1 VQNAPKSTNNIKFYA
16 KHHRIHHRYDNTEH
30 VIKHH
35 LYLVQHRKLKSNKIK
50 EHKRKQENRR
60 NIKNKISNV
69 AHNERGGGVRL
80 SLIIG
85 CVFFFH
91 CYISL
96 LLLQN
101 QTGKSHKRQ
110 GGDMARDNNRP
121 LPRGGYRASSAR
133 LDRARAGSLRE
144 RAGSARLVK
153 QPSQR
158 TSSARLVCELELARL
173 AHEPEQKI
181 VYMYIYNNIINC

>member
-1 VQNAPKSTNNIKFYA
+1 
-16 KHHRIHHRYDNTEH
+16 
-30 VIKHH
+30 
-35 LYLVQHRKLKSNKIK
+35 
-50 EHKRKQENRR
+50 
-60 NIKNKISNV
+60 
-69 AHNERGGGVRL
+69 
-80 SLIIG
+80 
-85 CVFFFH
+85 
-91 CYISL
+91 
-96 LLLQN
+96 
-101 QTGKSHKRQ
+101 
-110 GGDMARDNNRP
+110 MARDNNRP

-173 AHEPEQKI
+173 AHGPEQKI